1 MSMRAS
7 SGDSGGT
14 LTDQWVSEAYL
25 RIPTL
30 RTQAVLDLLTRVQHP
45 EPRLVVDL
53 GCGPGNNTELIAEHW
68 PKTRVI
74 GVDSS
79 PNMIAAARERE
90 QPGHLEFHLGDLAT
104 WQPDEPVDVILFN
117 AVLQWVPGHAA
128 LMPRFAAMLAPGG
141 VLGFQMPGLMPGTR
155 ANDPLLETIL
165 ELTREPQWRDKLGR
179 AFGDETLLDS
189 IGYIGALADAGLIA
203 EAWET
208 RYTYL
213 LAGTGRL
220 VEYVSG
226 SILRPVFALLSP
238 PEGEQFRAEFAQR
251 VSEVHPPR
259 VIGGETAEV
268 LSQRRIFAVGRTR
281 N

>member
-1 MSMRAS
+1 VP
-7 SGDSGGT
+7 
-14 LTDQWVSEAYL
+14 DQWVADAYL

-30 RTQAVLDLLTRVQHP
+30 RTQAVLDLLARVRHP

-68 PKTRVI
+68 PKAQVT

-90 QPGHLEFHLGDLAT
+90 EPGHLEFRLGDLST
-104 WQPDEPVDVILFN
+104 WQPDEPADIVLLN
-117 AVLQWVPGHAA
+117 AALQWIPGHAA
-128 LMPRFAAMLAPGG
+128 VIPRLAAMLAPGG
-141 VLGFQMPGLMPGTR
+141 VLGFQMPGLMPGG
-155 ANDPLLETIL
+155 NDPLLETIL

-179 AFGDETLLDS
+179 VYGDDTLLDAL
-189 IGYIGALADAGLIA
+189 GYITALGDAGLRA

-213 LAGTGRL
+213 LPGTGRL

-226 SILRPVFALLSP
+226 SILRPVFALLDP
-238 PEGEQFRAEFAQR
+238 AEGEQFRAEFAQR
-251 VSEVHPPR
+251 LSEAHPPR
-259 VIGGETAEV
+259 VIGGETVEV
-268 LSQRRIFAVGRTR
+268 LSQRRVFAVGRSA

>member
-1 MSMRAS
+1 MHAS
-7 SGDSGGT
+7 SDNSGGT
-14 LTDQWVSEAYL
+14 LTDQWVSDAYL

-30 RTQAVLDLLTRVQHP
+30 RTQAVLDLLGRVRHP
-45 EPRLVVDL
+45 GPRLVVDL
-53 GCGPGNNTELIAEHW
+53 GCGPGNATELIAEHW
-68 PKTRVI
+68 PKARVI

-104 WQPDEPVDVILFN
+104 WRPDEPVDVLLFN
-117 AVLQWVPGHAA
+117 AVLQWIPGHAA

-141 VLGFQMPGLMPGTR
+141 VLGFQMPGLMPGVG
-155 ANDPLLETIL
+155 ANDSLLETIL
-165 ELTREPQWRDKLGR
+165 GLTREPQWRDKLGR
-179 AFGDETLLDS
+179 ALGDETLLDA
-189 IGYIGALADAGLIA
+189 IGYITALADAGLQP

-213 LAGTGRL
+213 LPGTGRL
-220 VEYVSG
+220 VEYASG

-238 PEGEQFRAEFAQR
+238 PEEEQFRTEFSQR
-251 VSEVHPPR
+251 LSETHPPR
-259 VIGGETAEV
+259 VIGGETVEV
-268 LSQRRIFAVGRTR
+268 LAQRRVFAVGRTA